1 MAKAAKIAA
10 LVAAMDARFQSIA
23 NKVTAWGETPSDNK
37 YPSEK
42 LVKDSLDTKEAVA
55 NKVTSFSST
64 TSDDKYPSEKLV
76 KSSLDL
82 KEDASNKVTSF
93 ASTNNLSDAKYPS
106 EKLVK
111 TELDKKLEASDL
123 PTKTSDLTNDGPDGE
138 NPYLTAHQ
146 SLASTVVTVEKQQ
159 TAETGYAATYV
170 VKQNSTQVGS
180 KINIPKDFLVK
191 SGEVKTAAAADL
203 TTLGA
208 GFTAGDKYI
217 DFVINS
223 KDDDD
228 TDAHMYINVKDLVE
242 DTTYTA
248 DESTL
253 TLSSEQFSIKAGG
266 VDTTELADGAVTTA
280 KIDAT
285 AVTTAKI
292 ADKAVTTAKIDDG
305 AVTADQIA
313 SAVKNSWLT
322 TSDVDTEIEDYIDAL
337 TVALTPVAAQSG
349 SGSE

>member
-23 NKVTAWGETPSDNK
+23 NKVTSWGETPSDNK

-55 NKVTSFSST
+55 NKVTSFGET
-64 TSDDKYPSEKLV
+64 LSDDKYPSEKLV
-76 KSSLDL
+76 KNQLDL

-93 ASTNNLSDAKYPS
+93 GQNPSDTNYPS
-106 EKLVK
+106 EKLVADSLA
-111 TELDKKLEASDL
+111 TKLEASDL

-138 NPYLTAHQ
+138 NPYLTEHQ
-146 SLASTVVTVEKQQ
+146 SLESTIVTVEKQQ

-203 TTLGA
+203 TTLGNGYA
-208 GFTAGDKYI
+208 AGDKYI
-217 DFVINS
+217 DFVINT
-223 KDDDD
+223 KGNDG
-228 TDAHMYINVKDLVE
+228 TDEHMYINVKDLVE
-242 DTTYTA
+242 DTTYDA
-248 DESTL
+248 DGTTL
-253 TLSSEQFSIKAGG
+253 TLSSGVFSITAGG

-280 KIDAT
+280 KIDSG

-292 ADKAVTTAKIDDG
+292 ADEAVTTAKIDDE
-305 AVTADQIA
+305 AVTADKIA
-313 SAVKNSWLT
+313 TAVKNTWLT
-322 TSDVDTEIEDYIDAL
+322 TSDVDSEIEDYIDAL
-337 TVALTPVAAQSG
+337 TAAL
-349 SGSE
+349 